1 MKTVVDTSALIAL
14 LYPDDKHNER
24 AAKLLGEARSEGAT
38 VVNPITYAELSADGF
53 FGSAEELD
61 AFFEDT
67 GVRVEEAED
76 ETLFRS
82 GKAFQEY
89 LGARGDSLQC
99 PDCGEKKIFD
109 CPSCGNE
116 ITARQHLPADF
127 LIGAHAEKQADT
139 LVTFDTGFFD
149 TYFDVE
155 TRGVK

>member
-24 AAKLLGEARSEGAT
+24 AAKLLGEACSEGAT
-38 VVNPITYAELSADGF
+38 VVNPITYAELSANDF
-53 FGSAEELD
+53 FGSSEEID

-67 GVRVEEAED
+67 GVRIEVAED

-89 LGARGDSLQC
+89 LNARGDSLQC
-99 PDCGEKKIFD
+99 PKCGDETIFN

-127 LIGAHAEKQADT
+127 LIGAHAENQGDA